1 MLSRFF
7 IHRPVFAISMSLLI
21 VIVGALS
28 YETLPREQY
37 PNIAP
42 PTVTV
47 TTTYIGASPEVVAS
61 NVAVPIEEAVNG
73 APDMLYMQSQS
84 SSNGQYSLTVTF
96 RLGTDPDIDAVA
108 VQNRVTQ
115 ASANLPAA
123 VNNFGITVRKASPNF
138 LMGIAVYSP
147 QDSYDATFLSNYA
160 LLHIVDPLA
169 RVEGVGDYFVF
180 PDQSY
185 ALRAWLRPDRLAALG
200 LTVSDVSNAITAQ
213 NVVAPTGTLGQRP
226 SLPGTEIQYTVSSYG
241 QVTDPNQLGNIV
253 VHTLPDGSIVR
264 LRDVASTD
272 LGAQSYTTN
281 GAWNGHPAAV
291 IILLQAPGTNALAAS
306 QGVRTTLAGLDKQF
320 PPGLTA
326 EVAFDTTLFITEA
339 LNEVTQ
345 TLGLAVLLVL
355 CVVTLFLGRAR
366 ATLIPMLAIP
376 VSLIGAMAAFNALG
390 FTINILTMFAMT
402 LAIGLVVDDAIV
414 VVEAVE
420 RHIEQGLGPLAA
432 AEAAMR
438 LVQGPIIG
446 IVLVLDAV
454 FLPTAFIGGLSG
466 QLYRQFALTLVA
478 SVTLSG
484 FVALTLT
491 PALCGLLL
499 RPSRP
504 GRGPLAWFFGGFN
517 SLFARGTELY
527 IRMLR
532 GAIRARWLLV
542 AALVVIAAITFQLL
556 RMIPSTFVPI
566 EDQGFFV
573 VAFRLPDGAT
583 QGRTEAVERKAE
595 QFLVRMPGV
604 DRVITVGGYDI
615 LAGGTINSNAFAAFV
630 VLKPWSERRA
640 KNEQLFP
647 LLTRANVAL
656 SQYPEGIG
664 FAFPLP
670 PLPGE
675 GNVNGFQF
683 MAEDLNGTGDLNR
696 LAQVAQGVIGA
707 ASTHPTV
714 TSLSTGFRTT
724 TPRYNVT
731 LNRDKAGTLGVSVDS
746 VYQSLSALLGGI
758 QINNVTLFG
767 RIFKVMIQAEP
778 AYRMSASS
786 IGDFFVRTNAGG
798 MVPLSTLVSV
808 APGTG
813 PSLVTRYNGY
823 YAAEVDG
830 QAPFGASSARAIDT
844 MEQVART
851 ALPAG
856 FGYEW
861 TGLAYQEKQ
870 AGSTQALIFV
880 LALVLVFLLLAALYE
895 SWSIPFSVLLAVP
908 IAAFGSLA
916 AIMIRGIVFRDVLN
930 DVYVQIGLVM
940 LIGLTAKN
948 AILIVEY
955 AKEQHERE
963 GLSVIDAAIAGAR
976 LRLRPILMT
985 SLAFVFAALP
995 MVVATGAGAN
1005 ARHSLGTGVVGGMT
1019 MATLL
1024 GIFFIPVLY
1033 VLVAGTERRR
1043 DRTRPGAPA
1052 GTPAPEPEEPELPP
1066 APDDHGPTADH
1077 EGEASA

>member
-1 MLSRFF
+1 MS
-7 IHRPVFAISMSLLI
+7 ISLLI

-37 PNIAP
+37 PAIAP

-47 TTTYIGASPEVVAS
+47 TTTYIGASPEVVAA

-73 APDMLYMQSQS
+73 VPDMLYMQSQS
-84 SSNGQYSLTVTF
+84 SANGQYSLTVTF

-160 LLHIVDPLA
+160 LLHIVDPLV
-169 RVEGVGDYFVF
+169 RVPGVGDYFVF

-185 ALRAWLRPDRLAALG
+185 ALRAWLRPDRLASLG

-226 SLPGTEIQYTVSSYG
+226 AVPGTQIQYTVSADG
-241 QVTDPNQLGNIV
+241 QVTDPGQLGNIV
-253 VHTLPDGSIVR
+253 VHTLPDGGIVR

-281 GAWNGHPAAV
+281 GARNGHPAAV
-291 IILLQAPGTNALAAS
+291 VILLQAPGTNALAAS
-306 QGVRTTLAGLDKQF
+306 QGVRAALAGLVKQF

-326 EVAFDTTLFITEA
+326 DVAFDTTLFITEA
-339 LNEVTQ
+339 LKEVTQ

-355 CVVTLFLGRAR
+355 FVVTLFLGRAR

-376 VSLIGAMAAFNALG
+376 VSLIGAMAVFNALG

-420 RHIEQGLGPLAA
+420 RHIEQGLEPVAA

-484 FVALTLT
+484 LVALTLT

-499 RPSRP
+499 RPSSP
-504 GRGPLAWFFGGFN
+504 GRGPLAWFFAGFN

-527 IRMLR
+527 IRLLHR
-532 GAIRARWLLV
+532 AIRARWIMF

-583 QGRTEAVERKAE
+583 QDRTEAVERKAE
-595 QFLVRMPGV
+595 QFLLHMPGV
-604 DRVITVGGYDI
+604 NGVITVGGYDL
-615 LAGGTINSNAFAAFV
+615 LAGGTISSNAFAAFV
-630 VLKPWSERRA
+630 VLKPWGERRA

-647 LLTRANVAL
+647 LLTRANAAL
-656 SQYPEGIG
+656 SQYPEGVG

-714 TSLSTGFRTT
+714 TSISTGFRTT

-746 VYQSLSALLGGI
+746 IYQSLSALLGGL

-778 AYRMSASS
+778 SYRMTAAS
-786 IGDFFVRTNAGG
+786 IGDFFARTNAGG

-808 APGTG
+808 APGAG

-851 ALPAG
+851 ALPPG
-856 FGYEW
+856 YGYEW

-895 SWSIPFSVLLAVP
+895 SWNIPLSVLLAVP

-916 AIMIRGIVFRDVLN
+916 AIMVRGIVFRDVLN

-948 AILIVEY
+948 AILIVEF
-955 AKEQHERE
+955 AKEQHERQ

-1005 ARHSLGTGVVGGMT
+1005 ARHSLGTGVVGGMI

-1033 VLVAGTERRR
+1033 VLVAGGGRRR
-1043 DRTRPGAPA
+1043 GRTRPRPPA
-1052 GTPAPEPEEPELPP
+1052 GTPEAEPGERRLPP
-1066 APDDHGPTADH
+1066 AREGGGTPTDHD
-1077 EGEASA
+1077 GEAPA